1 MVLCFYSIGVL
12 IQLWVLDLR
21 TLAQFQEREMS
32 TELFQDFINGYM
44 DTIFPKKIFQKTQH
58 LS

>member
-44 DTIFPKKIFQKTQH
+44 DTIFPKKFFQKTQH

>member
-44 DTIFPKKIFQKTQH
+44 DTIFPKKNFQKTQH